1 MNLLV
6 PTVGSEQ
13 GPLYASDINNSLT
26 LIDSHN
32 HSPGQGVQ
40 ITPSGINI
48 NAALP
53 FNNNPISGASYV
65 NLSLSTGA
73 PSAAQSLYVQN
84 GSESTP
90 LPDLW
95 YFDGTNDIQLTS
107 AGIVNA
113 VAGALPGE
121 SYAGGTFAWKQG
133 AGSTTPAIFD
143 LGYLALRPIVAGTTL
158 FTIVQVA
165 SGLGTSNVFT
175 LPSVN
180 IQMPTGL
187 PPFNQ
192 FLALD
197 ASGNMTTPANGT
209 MPAGQLAAN
218 SVTGGQIATAGS
230 GNGITATNINYYTI
244 VGGVLG
250 NIAGGTIQGNGTVGG
265 FSNIAAGTISAY
277 NITANSLTGGDGGS
291 LAYQTIVG
299 SGGGSGPSHSNIS
312 PATIGAEDIKI
323 GAVTETQIALGTI
336 THFNIAPATIQGTN
350 INPGA
355 ITGNLLAP
363 WTMASVA
370 VSSALT
376 TSPTYQNRGTLN
388 ITLPQS
394 GANRP
399 TIITT
404 NYSGAPIGTSTSSGL
419 QIVNTTTGAAYNYV
433 VSTGAPVYDF
443 SAVVGV
449 NSYQIQI
456 ASFDGGTFGLTGTV
470 FYAMQY

>member
-13 GPLYASDINNSLT
+13 GPLYASDINTSLT

-95 YFDGTNDIQLTS
+95 YFDGTNDIQITS
-107 AGIVNA
+107 AGIVNS
-113 VAGALPGE
+113 VVGSLPGE

-143 LGYLALRPIVAGTTL
+143 LGYLSLRPIVAGTTL

-187 PPFNQ
+187 PSFNQ

-218 SVTGGQIATAGS
+218 SVTGGQIATAIS
-230 GNGITATNINYYTI
+230 GNGVTSANINYYTI
-244 VGGVLG
+244 TGGVLGNIAGGTIQGNGTAGGFSNIAAGTISAYNINYYTITGGVLG

-277 NITANSLTGGDGGS
+277 NIASS
-291 LAYQTIVG
+291 TIQG
-299 SGGGSGPSHSNIS
+299 SNIAS
-312 PATIGAEDIKI
+312 STIQGSN
-323 GAVTETQIALGTI
+323 IASSTI
-336 THFNIAPATIQGTN
+336 QGSNIAPSQIS
-350 INPGA
+350 
-355 ITGNLLAP
+355 GNLLAP
-363 WTMASVA
+363 WTTASVS
-370 VSSALT
+370 VSSGLT
-376 TSPTYQNRGTLN
+376 SSSTYQNRGTLN
-388 ITLPQS
+388 ITYPQS
-394 GANRP
+394 GVNRP
-399 TIITT
+399 TVITT
-404 NYSGAPIGTSTSSGL
+404 NYTGTPTSAAL
-419 QIVNTTTGAAYNYV
+419 AVRLVNTTTG
-433 VSTGAPVYDF
+433 GAWPYGTNIGTPVYDF
-443 SAVVGV
+443 TAVAGT

-456 ASFDGGTFGLTGTV
+456 ASLDGTV
-470 FYAMQY
+470 VGLSGAIFYAMQY